1 MLYAGK
7 AYPYPSNNTVEIL
20 VNDIASNFL
29 KPMDWPTND
38 GFNESEDYSKLL
50 LLKTST
56 NIIRTYIFNN
66 D

>member
-1 MLYAGK
+1 
-7 AYPYPSNNTVEIL
+7 
-20 VNDIASNFL
+20 
-29 KPMDWPTND
+29 MDWPTND
-38 GFNESEDYSKLL
+38 GFNISEDYSKFF